1 MKGNFELSSL
11 ESVVS
16 LAKRRGFV
24 FPSSEIYGGIGACYD
39 YGPLGVELKRNVKD
53 AWWRSMV
60 TLRDDVVGI
69 DASII
74 MHPKVW
80 HASGH
85 VGNFND
91 PMVDCKESN
100 NRYRADHVSV
110 LRVEGVEGCPMIAF
124 LDDGSKAREKAEK
137 KFSKFSSGN
146 FPSDHIETVLLTD
159 IPLSEYGSVVGP
171 DASKPGTLT
180 EPRMFNLMFETYLGP
195 IQNEDSK
202 VYLRPETA
210 QGIFVNFN
218 NVVDTT
224 RVKMPFGI
232 AQQGKSFRNEV
243 TTRHFTFRMC
253 EFEQM
258 EMEFFCKPGT
268 DAEWYEYWKNAR
280 LQWFIDLGADS
291 ERLRIRAHDSDEL
304 SHYST
309 GTSDIEYRFP
319 FGWSELEGIACRT
332 DYDLKQHAEHSG
344 KKLEWKD
351 QTSGESFTPHVIEP
365 ALGTDRAMLT
375 FLVDAYREEEVD
387 GNKRVVLGLHP
398 RLAPTKVAVFPLLRK
413 DGHPEKAQEIYR
425 RVRESYPAAYDEA
438 GNIGRR
444 YRRQDEAGTPVCLT
458 VDHQTFEDDTV
469 TLRDRDSLE
478 QRRIKVDTVL
488 GELREQFGF

>member
-1 MKGNFELSSL
+1 MNGDFQLSSL
-11 ESVVS
+11 EPVVS

-91 PMVDCKESN
+91 PMVDCKETN
-100 NRYRADHVSV
+100 NRYRADHVLV
-110 LRVEGVEGCPMIAF
+110 LRLEGVEGCPMIAF
-124 LDDGSKAREKAEK
+124 LDDGPSARAKAEK
-137 KFSKFSSGN
+137 RFAKFSSGN
-146 FPSDHIETVLLTD
+146 FPVEHLQTVLLTE
-159 IPLSEYGSVVGP
+159 IPLAEFSSVVGP
-171 DASKPGTLT
+171 HASKPGTLT

-195 IQNEDSK
+195 IQSEEAK

-218 NVVDTT
+218 NVIDTT
-224 RVKMPFGI
+224 RVKIPFGI

-258 EMEFFCKPGT
+258 EMEFFCQPGT
-268 DAEWYEYWKNAR
+268 DAKWYDYWKKAR
-280 LQWFIDLGADS
+280 LQWFIDLGIDS
-291 ERLRIRAHDSDEL
+291 EKLRLRPHESDEL

-351 QTSGESFTPHVIEP
+351 QTSGESFVPHVIEP

-413 DGHPEKAQEIYR
+413 DGHPEKAMEVYR
-425 RVRESYPAAYDEA
+425 RVREVYSAAYDDS

-444 YRRQDEAGTPVCLT
+444 YRRHDEAGTPVCLT

-469 TLRDRDSLE
+469 TLRDRDSLA
-478 QRRIKVDTVL
+478 QRRVKVEAVL